1 MDGSG
6 VSLRIVTDHE
16 AAACAWGN
24 EFVRGTSASDF
35 SKPPKE
41 FSRLF

>member
-1 MDGSG
+1 MNGSG
-6 VSLRIVTDHE
+6 VSLGTVTDYE
-16 AAACAWGN
+16 AATGAWWN